1 MYVCRSLL
9 FILQINEIG
18 KAMLKR
24 IKISSGLM
32 FILIL
37 FCAIQL
43 FSGATGIRDAY
54 LTNKRISQLADGF
67 EQIKT
72 MDYGYAALNKLREDM
87 LNVMFDAHL
96 TPDLAE
102 SKITDFLAS
111 YPQRKKEVSSIIT
124 QYFTSAENADFDP
137 EKVAKMK
144 KLFQRVI
151 YDLDQLVSC
160 LEIRDYYGFQSL
172 YAHNTNERFT
182 QSLYE
187 ATDHLSDNVVNHAI
201 EAAQGNYQRTLIF
214 AFIFMSVFIL
224 FTVFVMLW
232 IRHHIVL
239 RIKQVI
245 DYMSD
250 ISQGNLLENSAIKA
264 KGNNEIDQLINGIQY
279 MRSELSLIVNAIRG
293 TSHHIY
299 NGVQELSA
307 GNNDL
312 SSRTQEQASA
322 LEETASSMEQLTATV
337 KNNTESAREVSHLIN
352 QTSHIASKGG
362 DVTHRMVK
370 TMNDIAQSSQKIGEI
385 TTVINSIAF
394 QTNILSLNAA
404 VEAARAGEQGRGFS
418 VVATE
423 VRELAQRSAEA
434 AKEIK
439 ELIDASINRVKQGN
453 QLVEQVSTSMDEILT
468 SVKHVESS
476 MTEILSASEEQTRGI
491 SQVSLA
497 VTEMDKA
504 TQQNA
509 AMVEQ
514 SSAVASLLTEEAGNL
529 EQIVEQFKT
538 AESLFSKKSSS
549 TKPIEKSANIGLSPI
564 KENQPDSRIKEPKNH
579 NQSTFK
585 EDEDDDWTSF

>member
-1 MYVCRSLL
+1 
-9 FILQINEIG
+9 
-18 KAMLKR
+18 MLKR
-24 IKISSGLM
+24 IKISNGLM

-43 FSGATGIRDAY
+43 FSGAMSIRDAS
-54 LTNKRISQLADGF
+54 LTNKRISQLANGF

-72 MDYGYAALNKLREDM
+72 MDYGYAELNKLREDM
-87 LNVMFDAHL
+87 LNVMFEAHL
-96 TPDLAE
+96 TPDIAE
-102 SKITDFLAS
+102 NKISDFISSYSK
-111 YPQRKKEVSSIIT
+111 RKQEVTRIIT
-124 QYFTSAENADFDP
+124 AYFTATEEANFDP
-137 EKVAKMK
+137 EKIESMK
-144 KLFQRVI
+144 KLFNRVL

-187 ATDHLSDNVVNHAI
+187 ATDYLSDNVVTHAI
-201 EAAQGNYQRTLIF
+201 KAAQGNYERTLVL
-214 AFIFMSVFIL
+214 AFVFMFVFIL
-224 FTVFVMLW
+224 FTVLVVLW
-232 IRHHIVL
+232 IRRNIVL
-239 RIKQVI
+239 RINQIV
-245 DYMSD
+245 DYMSE
-250 ISQGNLLENSAIKA
+250 ISQGNLLENKDVTA
-264 KGNNEIDQLINGIQY
+264 KGNNEIDQLITGIQY
-279 MRSELSLIVNAIRG
+279 MRTELSLIVNAIRG

-299 NGVQELSA
+299 TGVQELSA
-307 GNNDL
+307 GNTDL
-312 SSRTQEQASA
+312 SCRTEEQASA

-337 KNNTESAREVSHLIN
+337 RNNTESAREVSHLIS
-352 QTSHIASKGG
+352 QTSNIASKGG
-362 DVTHRMVK
+362 DVTNRMVK
-370 TMNDIAQSSQKIGEI
+370 TMTDIADSSQKIGEI
-385 TTVINSIAF
+385 TAVINSIAF

-439 ELIDASINRVKQGN
+439 ELIDASISRVRHGN
-453 QLVEQVSTSMDEILT
+453 DLVEQVSISMGEILT
-468 SVKHVESS
+468 SVKHVEDS

-491 SQVSLA
+491 TQVSLA

-509 AMVEQ
+509 TMVEQ

-538 AESLFSKKSSS
+538 AESEQFNKKAQH
-549 TKPIEKSANIGLSPI
+549 KVIEKQFSSEKSLHTKDEKI
-564 KENQPDSRIKEPKNH
+564 KNTVKDDLKERKLAKGTTTVN
-579 NQSTFK
+579 
-585 EDEDDDWTSF
+585 DGEDDDWTSF

>member
-1 MYVCRSLL
+1 
-9 FILQINEIG
+9 
-18 KAMLKR
+18 MLKR
-24 IKISSGLM
+24 IKISNGLM

-43 FSGATGIRDAY
+43 FSGAMSIRDAS
-54 LTNKRISQLADGF
+54 LTNKRISQLANGF

-72 MDYGYAALNKLREDM
+72 MDYGYAELNKLREDM
-87 LNVMFDAHL
+87 LNVMFEAHL
-96 TPDLAE
+96 TPDIAE
-102 SKITDFLAS
+102 NKISDFISS
-111 YPQRKKEVSSIIT
+111 YPKRKQEVIRIIT
-124 QYFTSAENADFDP
+124 TYFTATEEANFDP
-137 EKVAKMK
+137 EKIESMK
-144 KLFQRVI
+144 KLFNRVL

-187 ATDHLSDNVVNHAI
+187 ATDYLSDNVVTHAI
-201 EAAQGNYQRTLIF
+201 KAAQGNYERTLVL
-214 AFIFMSVFIL
+214 AFVFMFVFIL
-224 FTVFVMLW
+224 FTVLVVLW
-232 IRHHIVL
+232 IRRNIVL
-239 RIKQVI
+239 RINQIV
-245 DYMSD
+245 DYMSE
-250 ISQGNLLENSAIKA
+250 ISQGNLLENKDVTA
-264 KGNNEIDQLINGIQY
+264 KGNNEIDQLITGIQY
-279 MRSELSLIVNAIRG
+279 MRTELSLIVNAIRG

-299 NGVQELSA
+299 TGVQELSA
-307 GNNDL
+307 GNTDL
-312 SSRTQEQASA
+312 SCRTEEQASA

-337 KNNTESAREVSHLIN
+337 RNNTESAREVSHLIS
-352 QTSHIASKGG
+352 QTSNIASKGG
-362 DVTHRMVK
+362 DVTNRMVK
-370 TMNDIAQSSQKIGEI
+370 TMTDIADSSQKIGEI
-385 TTVINSIAF
+385 TAVINSIAF

-439 ELIDASINRVKQGN
+439 ELIDASISRVRHGN
-453 QLVEQVSTSMDEILT
+453 DLVEQVSISMGEILT
-468 SVKHVESS
+468 SVKHVEDS

-491 SQVSLA
+491 TQVSLA

-509 AMVEQ
+509 TMVEQ

-538 AESLFSKKSSS
+538 AESEQFNKKAQH
-549 TKPIEKSANIGLSPI
+549 KVIEKQFSSEKSLHTKDEKI
-564 KENQPDSRIKEPKNH
+564 KNTVKDDAKEKKPAKGTATVN
-579 NQSTFK
+579 
-585 EDEDDDWTSF
+585 DGEDDDWTSF

>member
-1 MYVCRSLL
+1 
-9 FILQINEIG
+9 
-18 KAMLKR
+18 MLKR
-24 IKISSGLM
+24 IKISNGLM

-43 FSGATGIRDAY
+43 FSGAMSIRDAS
-54 LTNKRISQLADGF
+54 LTNKRISQLANGF

-72 MDYGYAALNKLREDM
+72 MDYGYAELNKLREDM

-96 TPDLAE
+96 TPDIAE
-102 SKITDFLAS
+102 NTISDFLSS
-111 YPQRKKEVSSIIT
+111 YPKRKQEVTRIIT
-124 QYFTSAENADFDP
+124 AYFTATEEANFDP
-137 EKVAKMK
+137 EKIESMK
-144 KLFQRVI
+144 KLFNRVL
-151 YDLDQLVSC
+151 YDLDQLASC

-187 ATDHLSDNVVNHAI
+187 ATDYLSDNVVTHAI
-201 EAAQGNYQRTLIF
+201 KAAQGNYERTLVL
-214 AFIFMSVFIL
+214 AFIFMFIFIL
-224 FTVFVMLW
+224 FTVLVVLW
-232 IRHHIVL
+232 IRRNIVL
-239 RIKQVI
+239 RINQIV
-245 DYMSD
+245 DYMSE
-250 ISQGNLLENSAIKA
+250 ISQGNLLENKDVTA
-264 KGNNEIDQLINGIQY
+264 KGNNEIDQLITGIQY
-279 MRSELSLIVNAIRG
+279 MRTELSLIVNAIRG

-299 NGVQELSA
+299 TGVQELSA
-307 GNNDL
+307 GNTDL
-312 SSRTQEQASA
+312 SCRTEEQASA

-337 KNNTESAREVSHLIN
+337 RNNTESAREVSHLIS
-352 QTSHIASKGG
+352 QTSNIASKGG
-362 DVTHRMVK
+362 DVTNRMVK
-370 TMNDIAQSSQKIGEI
+370 TMTDIADSSQKIGEI
-385 TTVINSIAF
+385 TAVINSIAF

-439 ELIDASINRVKQGN
+439 ELIDASISRVRHGN
-453 QLVEQVSTSMDEILT
+453 DLVEQVSISMGEILT
-468 SVKHVESS
+468 SVKHVEDS

-491 SQVSLA
+491 TQVSLA

-538 AESLFSKKSSS
+538 AESDQFDKK
-549 TKPIEKSANIGLSPI
+549 TQHKLIEKQFSSEKLLHTKDEKIKNTVTDEVKERKSAKGATTVNDG
-564 KENQPDSRIKEPKNH
+564 
-579 NQSTFK
+579 
-585 EDEDDDWTSF
+585 EDDDWTSF

>member
-1 MYVCRSLL
+1 
-9 FILQINEIG
+9 
-18 KAMLKR
+18 MLKR
-24 IKISSGLM
+24 IKISNGLM

-43 FSGATGIRDAY
+43 FSGAMSIRDAS
-54 LTNKRISQLADGF
+54 LTNKRISQLANGF

-72 MDYGYAALNKLREDM
+72 MDYGYAELNKLREDM

-96 TPDLAE
+96 TPDIAE
-102 SKITDFLAS
+102 NKISDFFSS
-111 YPQRKKEVSSIIT
+111 YPKRKQEVIRIIT
-124 QYFTSAENADFDP
+124 EYFTATEEANFDP
-137 EKVAKMK
+137 EKIEGMK
-144 KLFQRVI
+144 KLFNRVL
-151 YDLDQLVSC
+151 YDLDQLASC

-187 ATDHLSDNVVNHAI
+187 ATDYLSDNVVTHAI
-201 EAAQGNYQRTLIF
+201 KAAQGNYERTLVL
-214 AFIFMSVFIL
+214 AFVFMFVFIL
-224 FTVFVMLW
+224 FTVLVVLW
-232 IRHHIVL
+232 IRRNIVL
-239 RIKQVI
+239 RINQIV
-245 DYMSD
+245 DYMSE
-250 ISQGNLLENSAIKA
+250 ISQGNLLENKDVTA
-264 KGNNEIDQLINGIQY
+264 KGNNEIDQLITGIQY
-279 MRSELSLIVNAIRG
+279 MRTELSLIVNAIRG

-299 NGVQELSA
+299 TGVQELSA
-307 GNNDL
+307 GNTDL
-312 SSRTQEQASA
+312 SCRTEEQASA

-337 KNNTESAREVSHLIN
+337 RNNTESAREVSHLIS
-352 QTSHIASKGG
+352 QTSNIASKGG
-362 DVTHRMVK
+362 DVTNRMVK
-370 TMNDIAQSSQKIGEI
+370 TMTDIADSSQKIGEI
-385 TTVINSIAF
+385 TAVINSIAF

-439 ELIDASINRVKQGN
+439 ELIDASISRVRHGN
-453 QLVEQVSTSMDEILT
+453 DLVEQVSISMCEILT
-468 SVKHVESS
+468 SVKHVEDS

-491 SQVSLA
+491 TQVSLA

-514 SSAVASLLTEEAGNL
+514 SSSVASLLTEEAGNL

-538 AESLFSKKSSS
+538 AESEQFNKKAQHKVIEKPFSSETSLHTKNEKIKNTVKDEVKEKKSAKG
-549 TKPIEKSANIGLSPI
+549 TATVN
-564 KENQPDSRIKEPKNH
+564 N
-579 NQSTFK
+579 
-585 EDEDDDWTSF
+585 DEDDDWTSF

>member
-1 MYVCRSLL
+1 
-9 FILQINEIG
+9 
-18 KAMLKR
+18 MLKR
-24 IKISSGLM
+24 IKISNGLM

-43 FSGATGIRDAY
+43 FSGAMSIRDAS
-54 LTNKRISQLADGF
+54 LTNKRISQLANGF

-72 MDYGYAALNKLREDM
+72 MDYGYAELNKLREDM
-87 LNVMFDAHL
+87 LNIMFEAHL
-96 TPDLAE
+96 TPDIAE
-102 SKITDFLAS
+102 NKISDFLS
-111 YPQRKKEVSSIIT
+111 TYPKRKQEVTRIIT
-124 QYFTSAENADFDP
+124 AYFTATEDADFNP
-137 EKVAKMK
+137 EKIESMK
-144 KLFQRVI
+144 KLFNRVL

-187 ATDHLSDNVVNHAI
+187 ATDYLSDNVVTHAI
-201 EAAQGNYQRTLIF
+201 KAAQGNYERTLVLSF
-214 AFIFMSVFIL
+214 VFMFIFIL
-224 FTVFVMLW
+224 FTVLVVLW
-232 IRHHIVL
+232 IRRNIVL
-239 RIKQVI
+239 RINQIV
-245 DYMSD
+245 DYMSE
-250 ISQGNLLENSAIKA
+250 ISQGNLLENKDVTA
-264 KGNNEIDQLINGIQY
+264 KGNNEIDQLITSIQY
-279 MRSELSLIVNAIRG
+279 MRTELSLIVNAIRG

-299 NGVQELSA
+299 TGVQELSA
-307 GNNDL
+307 GNTDL
-312 SSRTQEQASA
+312 SCRTEEQASA

-337 KNNTESAREVSHLIN
+337 RNNTESAREVSHLIS
-352 QTSHIASKGG
+352 QTSNIASKGG
-362 DVTHRMVK
+362 DVTNRMVK
-370 TMNDIAQSSQKIGEI
+370 TMTDIADSSQKIGEI
-385 TTVINSIAF
+385 TAVINSIAF

-439 ELIDASINRVKQGN
+439 ELIDASISRVRHGN
-453 QLVEQVSTSMDEILT
+453 DLVEQVSISMGEILT
-468 SVKHVESS
+468 SVKHVEDS

-491 SQVSLA
+491 TQVSLA

-538 AESLFSKKSSS
+538 AESEQFNKKAQH
-549 TKPIEKSANIGLSPI
+549 KVIEKQFSSEKSLHTKDEKIKNTVKDGVKERKSAKGTTTVNDG
-564 KENQPDSRIKEPKNH
+564 
-579 NQSTFK
+579 
-585 EDEDDDWTSF
+585 EDDDWTSF

>member
-1 MYVCRSLL
+1 
-9 FILQINEIG
+9 
-18 KAMLKR
+18 MLKR
-24 IKISSGLM
+24 IKISNGLM

-43 FSGATGIRDAY
+43 FSGAMSIRDAS
-54 LTNKRISQLADGF
+54 LTNKRISQLANGF

-72 MDYGYAALNKLREDM
+72 MDYGYAELNKLREDM
-87 LNVMFDAHL
+87 LNVMFEAHL
-96 TPDLAE
+96 TPDIAE
-102 SKITDFLAS
+102 NKISDFLSS
-111 YPQRKKEVSSIIT
+111 YPKRKQEVIRIIT
-124 QYFTSAENADFDP
+124 AYFTATEEANFDP
-137 EKVAKMK
+137 EKIESMK
-144 KLFQRVI
+144 KLFNRVL

-187 ATDHLSDNVVNHAI
+187 ATDYLSDNVVTHAI
-201 EAAQGNYQRTLIF
+201 KAAQGNYERTLVL
-214 AFIFMSVFIL
+214 AFVFMFVFIL
-224 FTVFVMLW
+224 FTVLVVLW
-232 IRHHIVL
+232 IRRNIVL
-239 RIKQVI
+239 RINQIV
-245 DYMSD
+245 DYMSE
-250 ISQGNLLENSAIKA
+250 ISQGNLLENKDVTA
-264 KGNNEIDQLINGIQY
+264 KGNNEIDQLITGIQY
-279 MRSELSLIVNAIRG
+279 MRTELSLIVNAIRG

-299 NGVQELSA
+299 TGVQELSA
-307 GNNDL
+307 GNTDL
-312 SSRTQEQASA
+312 SCRTEEQASA

-337 KNNTESAREVSHLIN
+337 RNNTESAREVSHLIS
-352 QTSHIASKGG
+352 QTSNIASKGG
-362 DVTHRMVK
+362 DVTNRMVK
-370 TMNDIAQSSQKIGEI
+370 TMTDIADSSQKIGEI
-385 TTVINSIAF
+385 TAVINSIAF

-439 ELIDASINRVKQGN
+439 ELIDASISRVRHGN
-453 QLVEQVSTSMDEILT
+453 DLVEQVSISMGEILT
-468 SVKHVESS
+468 SVKHVEDS

-491 SQVSLA
+491 TQVSLA

-509 AMVEQ
+509 TMVEQ

-538 AESLFSKKSSS
+538 AESEQFNKKAQH
-549 TKPIEKSANIGLSPI
+549 KVIEKQFSSEKSLHTKDEKI
-564 KENQPDSRIKEPKNH
+564 KNTVKDDLKERKRAKGTTTVN
-579 NQSTFK
+579 
-585 EDEDDDWTSF
+585 DGEDDDWTSF

>member
-1 MYVCRSLL
+1 
-9 FILQINEIG
+9 
-18 KAMLKR
+18 MLKR
-24 IKISSGLM
+24 IKISNGLM

-43 FSGATGIRDAY
+43 FSGAMSIRDAS
-54 LTNKRISQLADGF
+54 LTNKRISQLANGF

-72 MDYGYAALNKLREDM
+72 MDYGYAELNKLREDM
-87 LNVMFDAHL
+87 LNVMFEAHL
-96 TPDLAE
+96 TPDIAE
-102 SKITDFLAS
+102 SKISDFISS
-111 YPQRKKEVSSIIT
+111 YPKRKQEITRIIT
-124 QYFTSAENADFDP
+124 AYFTTTEEADFDP
-137 EKVAKMK
+137 EKIESMK
-144 KLFQRVI
+144 KLFNRVL

-187 ATDHLSDNVVNHAI
+187 ATDYLSDNIVTHAI
-201 EAAQGNYQRTLIF
+201 KAAQGNYERALVL
-214 AFIFMSVFIL
+214 AFVFMFVFIL
-224 FTVFVMLW
+224 FTVLVVLW
-232 IRHHIVL
+232 IRRNIVL
-239 RIKQVI
+239 RINQIV
-245 DYMSD
+245 DYMSE
-250 ISQGNLLENSAIKA
+250 ISQGNLLENKDVTV
-264 KGNNEIDQLINGIQY
+264 KGNNEIDQLITGIQY
-279 MRSELSLIVNAIRG
+279 MRTELSLIVNAIRG

-299 NGVQELSA
+299 TGVQELSA
-307 GNNDL
+307 GNTDL
-312 SSRTQEQASA
+312 SCRTEEQASA

-337 KNNTESAREVSHLIN
+337 RNNTESAREVSHLIS
-352 QTSHIASKGG
+352 QTSNIASKGG
-362 DVTHRMVK
+362 DVTNRMVK
-370 TMNDIAQSSQKIGEI
+370 TMTDIADSSQKIGEI
-385 TTVINSIAF
+385 TAVINSIAF

-439 ELIDASINRVKQGN
+439 ELIDASISRVRHGN
-453 QLVEQVSTSMDEILT
+453 DLVEQVSISMGEILT
-468 SVKHVESS
+468 SVKHVEDS

-491 SQVSLA
+491 TQVSLA

-509 AMVEQ
+509 TMVEQ

-538 AESLFSKKSSS
+538 AESEQFNKKAQH
-549 TKPIEKSANIGLSPI
+549 KVIEKQFSSEKSQHTKDEKIKNTVKDDVKERKSAKGTATVNDG
-564 KENQPDSRIKEPKNH
+564 
-579 NQSTFK
+579 
-585 EDEDDDWTSF
+585 EDDDWTSF

>member
-1 MYVCRSLL
+1 
-9 FILQINEIG
+9 
-18 KAMLKR
+18 MLKR
-24 IKISSGLM
+24 IKISNGLM

-43 FSGATGIRDAY
+43 FSGAMSIRDAS
-54 LTNKRISQLADGF
+54 LTNKRISQLANGF

-72 MDYGYAALNKLREDM
+72 MDYGYAELNKLREDT
-87 LNVMFDAHL
+87 LNVMFEAHL
-96 TPDLAE
+96 TPDIAE
-102 SKITDFLAS
+102 SKISDFISS
-111 YPQRKKEVSSIIT
+111 YPKRKQEITRIIT
-124 QYFTSAENADFDP
+124 AYFTTTEEADFDP
-137 EKVAKMK
+137 EKIESMK
-144 KLFQRVI
+144 KLFNRVL

-187 ATDHLSDNVVNHAI
+187 ATDYLSDNIVTHAI
-201 EAAQGNYQRTLIF
+201 KAAQGNYERALVL
-214 AFIFMSVFIL
+214 AFVFMFVFIL
-224 FTVFVMLW
+224 FTVLVVLW
-232 IRHHIVL
+232 IRRNIVL
-239 RIKQVI
+239 RINQIV
-245 DYMSD
+245 DYMSE
-250 ISQGNLLENSAIKA
+250 ISQGNLLENKDVTV
-264 KGNNEIDQLINGIQY
+264 KGNNEIDQLITGIQY
-279 MRSELSLIVNAIRG
+279 MRTELSLIVNAIRG

-299 NGVQELSA
+299 TGVQELSA
-307 GNNDL
+307 GNTDL
-312 SSRTQEQASA
+312 SCRTEEQASA

-337 KNNTESAREVSHLIN
+337 RNNTESAREVSHLIS
-352 QTSHIASKGG
+352 QTSNIASKGG
-362 DVTHRMVK
+362 DVTNRMVK
-370 TMNDIAQSSQKIGEI
+370 TMTDIADSSQKIGEI
-385 TTVINSIAF
+385 TAVINSIAF

-439 ELIDASINRVKQGN
+439 ELIDASISRVRHGN
-453 QLVEQVSTSMDEILT
+453 DLVEQVSISMGEILT
-468 SVKHVESS
+468 SVKHVEDS

-491 SQVSLA
+491 TQVSLA

-509 AMVEQ
+509 TMVEQ

-538 AESLFSKKSSS
+538 AESEQFNKKAQH
-549 TKPIEKSANIGLSPI
+549 KVIEKQFSSEKSQHTKDEKIKNTVKDDVKERKSAKGTATVNDG
-564 KENQPDSRIKEPKNH
+564 
-579 NQSTFK
+579 
-585 EDEDDDWTSF
+585 EDDDWTSF

>member
-1 MYVCRSLL
+1 
-9 FILQINEIG
+9 
-18 KAMLKR
+18 MLKR
-24 IKISSGLM
+24 IKISNGLM

-43 FSGATGIRDAY
+43 FSGAMSIRDAS
-54 LTNKRISQLADGF
+54 LTNKRISQLANGF

-72 MDYGYAALNKLREDM
+72 MDYGYAELNKLREDM
-87 LNVMFDAHL
+87 LNVMFEAHL
-96 TPDLAE
+96 TPDIAE
-102 SKITDFLAS
+102 NKISDFISSYSK
-111 YPQRKKEVSSIIT
+111 RKQEVTRIIT
-124 QYFTSAENADFDP
+124 AYFTATEEANFDP
-137 EKVAKMK
+137 EKIESMK
-144 KLFQRVI
+144 KLFNRVL

-187 ATDHLSDNVVNHAI
+187 ATDYLSDNVVTHAI
-201 EAAQGNYQRTLIF
+201 KAAQGNYERTLVL
-214 AFIFMSVFIL
+214 AFVFMFVFIL
-224 FTVFVMLW
+224 FTVLVVLW
-232 IRHHIVL
+232 IRRNIVL
-239 RIKQVI
+239 RINQIV
-245 DYMSD
+245 DYMSE
-250 ISQGNLLENSAIKA
+250 ISQGNLLENKDVTA
-264 KGNNEIDQLINGIQY
+264 KGNNEIDQLITGIQY
-279 MRSELSLIVNAIRG
+279 MRTELSLIVNAIRG

-299 NGVQELSA
+299 TGVQELSA
-307 GNNDL
+307 GNTDL
-312 SSRTQEQASA
+312 SCRTEEQASA

-337 KNNTESAREVSHLIN
+337 RNNTESAREVSHLIS
-352 QTSHIASKGG
+352 QTSNIASKGG
-362 DVTHRMVK
+362 DVTNRMVK
-370 TMNDIAQSSQKIGEI
+370 TMTDIADSSQKIGEI
-385 TTVINSIAF
+385 TAVINSIAF

-439 ELIDASINRVKQGN
+439 ELIDASISRVRHGN
-453 QLVEQVSTSMDEILT
+453 DLVEQVSISMGEILT
-468 SVKHVESS
+468 SVKHVEDS

-491 SQVSLA
+491 TQVSLA

-509 AMVEQ
+509 TMVEQ

-538 AESLFSKKSSS
+538 AESEQFNKKVQH
-549 TKPIEKSANIGLSPI
+549 KVIEKQFSSEKSLHTKDEKI
-564 KENQPDSRIKEPKNH
+564 KNTVKDDLKERKLA
-579 NQSTFK
+579 K
-585 EDEDDDWTSF
+585 ETTTVNDGEDDDWTSF

>member
-1 MYVCRSLL
+1 
-9 FILQINEIG
+9 
-18 KAMLKR
+18 MLKR
-24 IKISSGLM
+24 IKISNGLM

-43 FSGATGIRDAY
+43 FSGAMSIRDAS
-54 LTNKRISQLADGF
+54 LTNKRISQLANGF

-72 MDYGYAALNKLREDM
+72 MDYGYAELNKLREDM
-87 LNVMFDAHL
+87 LNVMFEAHL
-96 TPDLAE
+96 TPDIAE
-102 SKITDFLAS
+102 NKISDFISS
-111 YPQRKKEVSSIIT
+111 YPKRKQEVTRIIT
-124 QYFTSAENADFDP
+124 AYFTATEEANFDP
-137 EKVAKMK
+137 EKIESMK
-144 KLFQRVI
+144 KLFNRVL

-187 ATDHLSDNVVNHAI
+187 ATDYLSDNVVTHAI
-201 EAAQGNYQRTLIF
+201 KAAQGNYERTLVL
-214 AFIFMSVFIL
+214 AFVFMFVFIL
-224 FTVFVMLW
+224 FTVLVVLW
-232 IRHHIVL
+232 IRRNIVL
-239 RIKQVI
+239 RINQIV
-245 DYMSD
+245 DYMSE
-250 ISQGNLLENSAIKA
+250 ISQGNLLENKDVTA
-264 KGNNEIDQLINGIQY
+264 KGNNEIDQLITGIQY
-279 MRSELSLIVNAIRG
+279 MRTELSLIVNAIRG

-299 NGVQELSA
+299 TGVQELSA
-307 GNNDL
+307 GNTDL
-312 SSRTQEQASA
+312 SCRTEEQASA

-337 KNNTESAREVSHLIN
+337 RNNTESAREVSHLIS
-352 QTSHIASKGG
+352 QTSNIASKGG
-362 DVTHRMVK
+362 DVTNRMVK
-370 TMNDIAQSSQKIGEI
+370 TMTDIADSSQKIGEI
-385 TTVINSIAF
+385 TAVINSIAF

-439 ELIDASINRVKQGN
+439 ELIDASISRVRHGN
-453 QLVEQVSTSMDEILT
+453 DLVEQVSISMGEILT
-468 SVKHVESS
+468 SVKHVEDS

-491 SQVSLA
+491 TQVSLA

-509 AMVEQ
+509 TMVEQ

-538 AESLFSKKSSS
+538 AESEQFNKKAQH
-549 TKPIEKSANIGLSPI
+549 KVIEKQFSSEKSLHTKDEKI
-564 KENQPDSRIKEPKNH
+564 KNTVKDDLKERKLAKGTTTVN
-579 NQSTFK
+579 
-585 EDEDDDWTSF
+585 DGEDDDWTSF

>member
-102 SKITDFLAS
+102 SKITDFLSS

-124 QYFTSAENADFDP
+124 QYFTSAENADFDR

-201 EAAQGNYQRTLIF
+201 EAAQGNYQRALIF

-250 ISQGNLLENSAIKA
+250 ISQGNLLENSTIKA

-352 QTSHIASKGG
+352 QTSNIASKGG

-439 ELIDASINRVKQGN
+439 ALINTSSNNIKIGSKQVNETVETMENIVVHVKNVTSLIGEISLASSEQSAGLKELGRA
-453 QLVEQVSTSMDEILT
+453 VEQLESITHENADYVS
-468 SVKHVESS
+468 K
-476 MTEILSASEEQTRGI
+476 ASLISGEMKEQTNYL
-491 SQVSLA
+491 V
-497 VTEMDKA
+497 KA
-504 TQQNA
+504 IH
-509 AMVEQ
+509 V
-514 SSAVASLLTEEAGNL
+514 
-529 EQIVEQFKT
+529 F
-538 AESLFSKKSSS
+538 
-549 TKPIEKSANIGLSPI
+549 
-564 KENQPDSRIKEPKNH
+564 H
-579 NQSTFK
+579 
-585 EDEDDDWTSF
+585 

>member
-1 MYVCRSLL
+1 
-9 FILQINEIG
+9 
-18 KAMLKR
+18 MLKR
-24 IKISSGLM
+24 IKISNGLM

-43 FSGATGIRDAY
+43 FSGAMSIRDAS
-54 LTNKRISQLADGF
+54 LTNKRISQLANGF

-72 MDYGYAALNKLREDM
+72 MDYGYAELNKLREDM
-87 LNVMFDAHL
+87 LNVMFEAHL
-96 TPDLAE
+96 TPDIAE
-102 SKITDFLAS
+102 SKISDFISS
-111 YPQRKKEVSSIIT
+111 YPKRKQEITRIIT
-124 QYFTSAENADFDP
+124 AYFTTTEEADFDP
-137 EKVAKMK
+137 EKIESMK
-144 KLFQRVI
+144 KLFNRVL

-187 ATDHLSDNVVNHAI
+187 ATDYLSDNVVTHAI
-201 EAAQGNYQRTLIF
+201 KAAQGNYERALVL
-214 AFIFMSVFIL
+214 AFVFMFVFIL
-224 FTVFVMLW
+224 FTVLVVLW
-232 IRHHIVL
+232 IRRNIVL
-239 RIKQVI
+239 RINQIV
-245 DYMSD
+245 DYMSE
-250 ISQGNLLENSAIKA
+250 ISQGNLLENKDVTV
-264 KGNNEIDQLINGIQY
+264 KGNNEIDQLITGIQY
-279 MRSELSLIVNAIRG
+279 MRTELSLIVNAIRG

-299 NGVQELSA
+299 TGVQELSA
-307 GNNDL
+307 GNTDL
-312 SSRTQEQASA
+312 SCRTEEQASA

-337 KNNTESAREVSHLIN
+337 RNNTESAREVSHLIS
-352 QTSHIASKGG
+352 QTSNIASKGG
-362 DVTHRMVK
+362 DVTNRMVK
-370 TMNDIAQSSQKIGEI
+370 TMTDIADSSQKIGEI
-385 TTVINSIAF
+385 TAVINSIAF

-439 ELIDASINRVKQGN
+439 ELIDASISRVRHGN
-453 QLVEQVSTSMDEILT
+453 DLVEQVSISMGEILT
-468 SVKHVESS
+468 SVKHVEDS

-491 SQVSLA
+491 TQVSLA

-509 AMVEQ
+509 TMVEQ

-538 AESLFSKKSSS
+538 AESEQFNKKAQH
-549 TKPIEKSANIGLSPI
+549 KVIEKQFSSEKSQHTKDEKIKNTVKDDVKERKSAKGTATVNDG
-564 KENQPDSRIKEPKNH
+564 
-579 NQSTFK
+579 
-585 EDEDDDWTSF
+585 EDDDWTSF

>member
-1 MYVCRSLL
+1 
-9 FILQINEIG
+9 
-18 KAMLKR
+18 MLKR
-24 IKISSGLM
+24 IKISNGLM

-43 FSGATGIRDAY
+43 FSGAMSIRDAS
-54 LTNKRISQLADGF
+54 LTNKRISQLANGF

-72 MDYGYAALNKLREDM
+72 MDYGYAELNKLREDM

-96 TPDLAE
+96 TPDIAE
-102 SKITDFLAS
+102 NKISDFLSS
-111 YPQRKKEVSSIIT
+111 YPKRKQEVIRIIT
-124 QYFTSAENADFDP
+124 AYFTATEEANFDP
-137 EKVAKMK
+137 EKIEGMK
-144 KLFQRVI
+144 KLFNRVL
-151 YDLDQLVSC
+151 YDLDQLASC

-187 ATDHLSDNVVNHAI
+187 ATDYLSDNVVTHAI
-201 EAAQGNYQRTLIF
+201 KAAQGNYERTLVL
-214 AFIFMSVFIL
+214 AFVFMFVFIL
-224 FTVFVMLW
+224 FTVLVVLW
-232 IRHHIVL
+232 IRRNIVL
-239 RIKQVI
+239 RINQIV
-245 DYMSD
+245 DYMSE
-250 ISQGNLLENSAIKA
+250 ISQGNLLENKDVTA
-264 KGNNEIDQLINGIQY
+264 KGNNEIDQLITGIQY
-279 MRSELSLIVNAIRG
+279 MRTELSLIVNAIRG

-299 NGVQELSA
+299 TGVQELSA
-307 GNNDL
+307 GNTDL
-312 SSRTQEQASA
+312 SCRTEEQASA

-337 KNNTESAREVSHLIN
+337 RNNTESAREVSHLIS
-352 QTSHIASKGG
+352 QTSNIASKGG
-362 DVTHRMVK
+362 DVTNRMVK
-370 TMNDIAQSSQKIGEI
+370 TMTDIADSSQKIGEI
-385 TTVINSIAF
+385 TAVINSIAF

-439 ELIDASINRVKQGN
+439 ELIDASISRVRHGN
-453 QLVEQVSTSMDEILT
+453 DLVEQVSISMCEILT
-468 SVKHVESS
+468 SVKHVEDS

-491 SQVSLA
+491 TQVSLA

-514 SSAVASLLTEEAGNL
+514 SSSVASLLTEEAGNL

-538 AESLFSKKSSS
+538 AESEQFNKKAQHKVIEKPFSSETLLHTKNEKIKNTVKDEVKEKKSAKG
-549 TKPIEKSANIGLSPI
+549 TATVN
-564 KENQPDSRIKEPKNH
+564 DD
-579 NQSTFK
+579 

>member
-1 MYVCRSLL
+1 
-9 FILQINEIG
+9 
-18 KAMLKR
+18 MLKR
-24 IKISSGLM
+24 IKISNGLM

-43 FSGATGIRDAY
+43 FSGAMSIRDAS
-54 LTNKRISQLADGF
+54 LTNKRISQLANGF

-72 MDYGYAALNKLREDM
+72 MDYGYAELNKLREDM

-96 TPDLAE
+96 TPDIAE
-102 SKITDFLAS
+102 NKISDFLSS
-111 YPQRKKEVSSIIT
+111 YPKRKQEVIRIIT
-124 QYFTSAENADFDP
+124 EYFTATEEANFDP
-137 EKVAKMK
+137 EKIESMK
-144 KLFQRVI
+144 KLFNRVL
-151 YDLDQLVSC
+151 YDLDQLASC

-187 ATDHLSDNVVNHAI
+187 ATDYLSDNVVTHAI
-201 EAAQGNYQRTLIF
+201 KAAQGNYERTLVL
-214 AFIFMSVFIL
+214 AFVFMFVFIL
-224 FTVFVMLW
+224 FTVLVVLW
-232 IRHHIVL
+232 IRRNIVL
-239 RIKQVI
+239 RINQIV
-245 DYMSD
+245 DYMSE
-250 ISQGNLLENSAIKA
+250 ISQGNLLENKDVTA
-264 KGNNEIDQLINGIQY
+264 KGNNEIDQLITGIQY
-279 MRSELSLIVNAIRG
+279 MRTELSLIVNAIRG

-299 NGVQELSA
+299 TGVQELSA
-307 GNNDL
+307 GNTDL
-312 SSRTQEQASA
+312 SCRTEEQASA

-337 KNNTESAREVSHLIN
+337 RNNTESAREVSHLIS
-352 QTSHIASKGG
+352 QTSNIASKGG
-362 DVTHRMVK
+362 DVTNRMVK
-370 TMNDIAQSSQKIGEI
+370 TMTDIADSSQKIGEI
-385 TTVINSIAF
+385 TAVINSIAF

-439 ELIDASINRVKQGN
+439 ELIDASISRVRHGN
-453 QLVEQVSTSMDEILT
+453 DLVEQVSISMCEILT
-468 SVKHVESS
+468 SVKHVEDS

-491 SQVSLA
+491 TQVSLA

-514 SSAVASLLTEEAGNL
+514 SSSVASLLTEEAGNL

-538 AESLFSKKSSS
+538 AESEQFNKKAQHKVIEKPFSSETSLYTKNEKIKNTVKDEVKEKKS
-549 TKPIEKSANIGLSPI
+549 A
-564 KENQPDSRIKEPKNH
+564 KETATVND
-579 NQSTFK
+579 
-585 EDEDDDWTSF
+585 DEDDDWTSF

>member
-1 MYVCRSLL
+1 
-9 FILQINEIG
+9 
-18 KAMLKR
+18 MLKR
-24 IKISSGLM
+24 IKISNGLM

-43 FSGATGIRDAY
+43 FSGAMSIRDAS
-54 LTNKRISQLADGF
+54 LTNKRISQLANGF

-72 MDYGYAALNKLREDM
+72 MDYGYAELNKLREDM
-87 LNVMFDAHL
+87 LNVMFEAHL
-96 TPDLAE
+96 TPDIAE
-102 SKITDFLAS
+102 NKISDFISS
-111 YPQRKKEVSSIIT
+111 YLKRKQEVTRIIT
-124 QYFTSAENADFDP
+124 AYFTATEEANFDP
-137 EKVAKMK
+137 EKIESMK
-144 KLFQRVI
+144 KLFNRVL

-187 ATDHLSDNVVNHAI
+187 ATDYLSDNVVTHAI
-201 EAAQGNYQRTLIF
+201 KAAQGNYERTLVL
-214 AFIFMSVFIL
+214 AFVFMFVFIL
-224 FTVFVMLW
+224 FTVLVVLW
-232 IRHHIVL
+232 IRRNIVL
-239 RIKQVI
+239 RINQIV
-245 DYMSD
+245 DYMSE
-250 ISQGNLLENSAIKA
+250 ISQGNLLENKDVTA
-264 KGNNEIDQLINGIQY
+264 KGNNEIDQLITGIQY
-279 MRSELSLIVNAIRG
+279 MRTELSLIVNAIRG

-299 NGVQELSA
+299 TGVQELSA
-307 GNNDL
+307 GNTDL
-312 SSRTQEQASA
+312 SCRTEEQASA

-337 KNNTESAREVSHLIN
+337 RNNTESAREVSHLIS
-352 QTSHIASKGG
+352 QTSNIASKGG
-362 DVTHRMVK
+362 DVTNRMVK
-370 TMNDIAQSSQKIGEI
+370 TMTDIADSSQKIGEI
-385 TTVINSIAF
+385 TAVINSIAF

-439 ELIDASINRVKQGN
+439 ELIDASISRVRHGN
-453 QLVEQVSTSMDEILT
+453 DLVEQVSISMGEILT
-468 SVKHVESS
+468 SVKHVEDS

-491 SQVSLA
+491 TQVSLA

-509 AMVEQ
+509 TMVEQ

-538 AESLFSKKSSS
+538 AESEQFNKKAQH
-549 TKPIEKSANIGLSPI
+549 KVIEKQFSSEKSLHTKDEKI
-564 KENQPDSRIKEPKNH
+564 KNTVKDNLKERKLA
-579 NQSTFK
+579 K
-585 EDEDDDWTSF
+585 ETTTVNDGEDDDWTSF

>member
-1 MYVCRSLL
+1 
-9 FILQINEIG
+9 
-18 KAMLKR
+18 MLKR
-24 IKISSGLM
+24 IKISNGLM

-43 FSGATGIRDAY
+43 FSGAMSIRDAS
-54 LTNKRISQLADGF
+54 LTNKRISQLANGF

-72 MDYGYAALNKLREDM
+72 MDYGYAELNKLREDM
-87 LNVMFDAHL
+87 LNVMFEAHL
-96 TPDLAE
+96 TPDIAE
-102 SKITDFLAS
+102 SKISDFISS
-111 YPQRKKEVSSIIT
+111 YPKRKQEITRIIT
-124 QYFTSAENADFDP
+124 AYFTTTEEADFDP
-137 EKVAKMK
+137 EKIESMK
-144 KLFQRVI
+144 KLFNRVL

-187 ATDHLSDNVVNHAI
+187 ATDYLSDNVVTHAI
-201 EAAQGNYQRTLIF
+201 KAAQGNYERALVL
-214 AFIFMSVFIL
+214 AFVFMFVFIL
-224 FTVFVMLW
+224 FTILVVLW
-232 IRHHIVL
+232 IRRNIVL
-239 RIKQVI
+239 RINQIV
-245 DYMSD
+245 DYMSE
-250 ISQGNLLENSAIKA
+250 ISQGNLLENKDVTV
-264 KGNNEIDQLINGIQY
+264 KGNNEIDQLITGIQY
-279 MRSELSLIVNAIRG
+279 MRTELSLIVNAIRG

-299 NGVQELSA
+299 TGVQELSA
-307 GNNDL
+307 GNTDL
-312 SSRTQEQASA
+312 SCRTEEQASA

-337 KNNTESAREVSHLIN
+337 RNNTESAREVSHLIS
-352 QTSHIASKGG
+352 QTSNIASKGG
-362 DVTHRMVK
+362 DVTNRMVK
-370 TMNDIAQSSQKIGEI
+370 TMTDIADSSQKIGEI
-385 TTVINSIAF
+385 TAVINSIAF

-439 ELIDASINRVKQGN
+439 ELIDASISRVRHGN
-453 QLVEQVSTSMDEILT
+453 DLVEQVSISMGEILT
-468 SVKHVESS
+468 SVKHVEDS

-491 SQVSLA
+491 TQVSLA

-509 AMVEQ
+509 TMVEQ

-538 AESLFSKKSSS
+538 AESEQFNKKAQH
-549 TKPIEKSANIGLSPI
+549 KVIEKQFSSEKSQHTKDEKIKNTVKDDVKERKSAKGTATVNDG
-564 KENQPDSRIKEPKNH
+564 
-579 NQSTFK
+579 
-585 EDEDDDWTSF
+585 EDDDWTSF

>member
-1 MYVCRSLL
+1 
-9 FILQINEIG
+9 
-18 KAMLKR
+18 MLKR
-24 IKISSGLM
+24 IKISNGLM

-43 FSGATGIRDAY
+43 FSGAMSIRDAS
-54 LTNKRISQLADGF
+54 LTNKRISQLANGF

-72 MDYGYAALNKLREDM
+72 MDYGYAELNKLREDM
-87 LNVMFDAHL
+87 LNVMFEAHL
-96 TPDLAE
+96 TPDIAE
-102 SKITDFLAS
+102 NKISDFLSS
-111 YPQRKKEVSSIIT
+111 YPKRKQEVIRIIT
-124 QYFTSAENADFDP
+124 AYFTATEEADFDP
-137 EKVAKMK
+137 EKIESMK
-144 KLFQRVI
+144 KLFNRVL

-187 ATDHLSDNVVNHAI
+187 ATDYLSDNVVTHAI
-201 EAAQGNYQRTLIF
+201 KAAQGNYERTLVL
-214 AFIFMSVFIL
+214 AFVFMFVFIL
-224 FTVFVMLW
+224 FTVLVVLW
-232 IRHHIVL
+232 IRRNIVL
-239 RIKQVI
+239 RINQIV
-245 DYMSD
+245 DYMSE
-250 ISQGNLLENSAIKA
+250 ISQGNLLENKDVTA
-264 KGNNEIDQLINGIQY
+264 KGNNEIDQLITGIQY
-279 MRSELSLIVNAIRG
+279 MRTELSLIVNAIRG

-299 NGVQELSA
+299 TGVQELSA
-307 GNNDL
+307 GNTDL
-312 SSRTQEQASA
+312 SCRTEEQASA

-337 KNNTESAREVSHLIN
+337 RNNTESAREVSHLIS
-352 QTSHIASKGG
+352 QTSNIASKGG
-362 DVTHRMVK
+362 DVTNRMVK
-370 TMNDIAQSSQKIGEI
+370 TMTDIADSSQKIGEI
-385 TTVINSIAF
+385 TAVINSIAF

-439 ELIDASINRVKQGN
+439 ELIDASISRVRHGN
-453 QLVEQVSTSMDEILT
+453 DLVEQVSISMGEILT
-468 SVKHVESS
+468 SVKHVEDS

-491 SQVSLA
+491 TQVSLA

-509 AMVEQ
+509 TMVEQ

-538 AESLFSKKSSS
+538 AESEQFNKKAQH
-549 TKPIEKSANIGLSPI
+549 KVIEKQFSSEKSLHTKDEKI
-564 KENQPDSRIKEPKNH
+564 KNTVKDDLKEKKPAKGTATVN
-579 NQSTFK
+579 
-585 EDEDDDWTSF
+585 DGEDDDWTSF

>member
-1 MYVCRSLL
+1 
-9 FILQINEIG
+9 
-18 KAMLKR
+18 MLKR
-24 IKISSGLM
+24 IKISNGLM

-43 FSGATGIRDAY
+43 FSGAMSIRDAS
-54 LTNKRISQLADGF
+54 LTNKRISQLANGF

-72 MDYGYAALNKLREDM
+72 MDYGYAELNKLREDM

-96 TPDLAE
+96 TPDIAE
-102 SKITDFLAS
+102 NKISDFLSS
-111 YPQRKKEVSSIIT
+111 YPKRKQEVIRIIT
-124 QYFTSAENADFDP
+124 AYFTATEEANFDP
-137 EKVAKMK
+137 EKIESMK
-144 KLFQRVI
+144 KLFNRVL
-151 YDLDQLVSC
+151 YDLDQLASC

-187 ATDHLSDNVVNHAI
+187 ATDYLSDNVVTHAI
-201 EAAQGNYQRTLIF
+201 KAAQGNYERTLVL
-214 AFIFMSVFIL
+214 AFVFMFVFIL
-224 FTVFVMLW
+224 FTVLVVLW
-232 IRHHIVL
+232 IRRNIVL
-239 RIKQVI
+239 RINQIV
-245 DYMSD
+245 DYMSE
-250 ISQGNLLENSAIKA
+250 ISQGNLLENKDVTA
-264 KGNNEIDQLINGIQY
+264 KGNNEIDQLITGIQY
-279 MRSELSLIVNAIRG
+279 MRTELSLIVNAIRG

-299 NGVQELSA
+299 TGVQELSA
-307 GNNDL
+307 GNTDL
-312 SSRTQEQASA
+312 SCRTEEQASA

-337 KNNTESAREVSHLIN
+337 RNNTESAREVSHLIS
-352 QTSHIASKGG
+352 QTSNIASKGG
-362 DVTHRMVK
+362 DVTNRMVK
-370 TMNDIAQSSQKIGEI
+370 TMTDIADSSQKIGEI
-385 TTVINSIAF
+385 TAVINSIAF

-439 ELIDASINRVKQGN
+439 ELIDASISRVRHGN
-453 QLVEQVSTSMDEILT
+453 DLVEQVSISMCEILT
-468 SVKHVESS
+468 SVKHVEDS

-491 SQVSLA
+491 TQVSLA

-514 SSAVASLLTEEAGNL
+514 SSSVASLLTEEAGNL

-538 AESLFSKKSSS
+538 AESEQFNKKAQHKVIEKPFSSETSLHTKNEKIKNTVKDEVKEKKSAKG
-549 TKPIEKSANIGLSPI
+549 TATVN
-564 KENQPDSRIKEPKNH
+564 ND
-579 NQSTFK
+579 

>member
-1 MYVCRSLL
+1 
-9 FILQINEIG
+9 
-18 KAMLKR
+18 MLKR
-24 IKISSGLM
+24 IKISNGLM

-43 FSGATGIRDAY
+43 FSGAMSIRDAS
-54 LTNKRISQLADGF
+54 LTNKRISQLANGF

-72 MDYGYAALNKLREDM
+72 MDYGYAELNKLREDM
-87 LNVMFDAHL
+87 LNVMFEAHL
-96 TPDLAE
+96 TPDIAE
-102 SKITDFLAS
+102 NKISDFISS
-111 YPQRKKEVSSIIT
+111 YPKRKQEVTRIIT
-124 QYFTSAENADFDP
+124 AYFTATEEANFDP
-137 EKVAKMK
+137 EKIESMK
-144 KLFQRVI
+144 KLFNRVL

-187 ATDHLSDNVVNHAI
+187 ATDYLSDNVVTHAI
-201 EAAQGNYQRTLIF
+201 KAAQGNYERTLVL
-214 AFIFMSVFIL
+214 AFVFMFVFIL
-224 FTVFVMLW
+224 FTVLVVLW
-232 IRHHIVL
+232 IRRNIVL
-239 RIKQVI
+239 RINQIV
-245 DYMSD
+245 DYMSE
-250 ISQGNLLENSAIKA
+250 ISQGNLLENKDVTA
-264 KGNNEIDQLINGIQY
+264 KGNNEIDQLITGIQY
-279 MRSELSLIVNAIRG
+279 MRTELSLIVNAIRG

-299 NGVQELSA
+299 TGVQELSA
-307 GNNDL
+307 GNTDL
-312 SSRTQEQASA
+312 SCRTEEQASA

-337 KNNTESAREVSHLIN
+337 RNNTESAREVSHLIS
-352 QTSHIASKGG
+352 QTSNIASKGG
-362 DVTHRMVK
+362 DVTNRMVK
-370 TMNDIAQSSQKIGEI
+370 TMTDIADSSQKIGEI
-385 TTVINSIAF
+385 TAVINSIAF

-439 ELIDASINRVKQGN
+439 ELIDASISRVRHGN
-453 QLVEQVSTSMDEILT
+453 DLVEQVSISMGEILT
-468 SVKHVESS
+468 SVKHVEDS

-491 SQVSLA
+491 TQVSLA

-509 AMVEQ
+509 TMVEQ

-538 AESLFSKKSSS
+538 AESEQFNKKAQH
-549 TKPIEKSANIGLSPI
+549 KVIEKQFSSEKSLHTKDEKI
-564 KENQPDSRIKEPKNH
+564 KNTVKDDLKERKLA
-579 NQSTFK
+579 K
-585 EDEDDDWTSF
+585 ETTTVNDGEDDDWTSF

>member
-1 MYVCRSLL
+1 
-9 FILQINEIG
+9 
-18 KAMLKR
+18 MLKR
-24 IKISSGLM
+24 IKISNGLM

-43 FSGATGIRDAY
+43 FSGAMSIRDAS
-54 LTNKRISQLADGF
+54 LTNKRISQLANGF

-72 MDYGYAALNKLREDM
+72 MDYGYAELNKLREDM

-96 TPDLAE
+96 TPDIAE
-102 SKITDFLAS
+102 NTISDFLSS
-111 YPQRKKEVSSIIT
+111 YPKRKQEVTRIIT
-124 QYFTSAENADFDP
+124 AYFTATEEANFDP
-137 EKVAKMK
+137 EKIESMK
-144 KLFQRVI
+144 KLFNRVL
-151 YDLDQLVSC
+151 YDLDQLASC

-187 ATDHLSDNVVNHAI
+187 ATDYLSDNVVTHAI
-201 EAAQGNYQRTLIF
+201 KAAQGNYERTLVL
-214 AFIFMSVFIL
+214 AFIFMFIFIL
-224 FTVFVMLW
+224 FTVLVVLW
-232 IRHHIVL
+232 IRRNIVL
-239 RIKQVI
+239 RINQIV
-245 DYMSD
+245 DYMSE
-250 ISQGNLLENSAIKA
+250 ISQGNLLENKDVTA
-264 KGNNEIDQLINGIQY
+264 KGNNEIDQLITGIQY
-279 MRSELSLIVNAIRG
+279 MRTELSLIVNAIRG

-299 NGVQELSA
+299 TGVQELSA
-307 GNNDL
+307 GNTDL
-312 SSRTQEQASA
+312 SCRTEEQASA

-337 KNNTESAREVSHLIN
+337 RNNTESAREVSHLIS
-352 QTSHIASKGG
+352 QTSNIASKGG
-362 DVTHRMVK
+362 DVTNRMVK
-370 TMNDIAQSSQKIGEI
+370 TMTDIADSSQKIGEI
-385 TTVINSIAF
+385 TAVINSIAF

-439 ELIDASINRVKQGN
+439 ELIDASISRVRHGN
-453 QLVEQVSTSMDEILT
+453 DLVEQVSISMGEILT
-468 SVKHVESS
+468 SVKHVEDS

-491 SQVSLA
+491 TQVSLA

-538 AESLFSKKSSS
+538 AESDQFDKKTQHKLIEKQFSSEKLLHTKDEKIKNTVTDEVKEKKSAKGA
-549 TKPIEKSANIGLSPI
+549 TTVNDG
-564 KENQPDSRIKEPKNH
+564 
-579 NQSTFK
+579 
-585 EDEDDDWTSF
+585 EDDDWTSF

>member
-1 MYVCRSLL
+1 
-9 FILQINEIG
+9 
-18 KAMLKR
+18 MLKR
-24 IKISSGLM
+24 IKISNGLM

-43 FSGATGIRDAY
+43 FSGAMSIRDAS
-54 LTNKRISQLADGF
+54 LTNKRISQLANGF

-72 MDYGYAALNKLREDM
+72 MDYGYAELNKLREDM

-96 TPDLAE
+96 TPDIAE
-102 SKITDFLAS
+102 NKISDFLTS
-111 YPQRKKEVSSIIT
+111 YPKRKQEVIRIIT
-124 QYFTSAENADFDP
+124 EYFTATEEANFDP
-137 EKVAKMK
+137 EKIEGMK
-144 KLFQRVI
+144 KLFNRVL
-151 YDLDQLVSC
+151 YDLDQLASC

-187 ATDHLSDNVVNHAI
+187 ATDYLSDNVVTHAI
-201 EAAQGNYQRTLIF
+201 KAAQGNYERTLVL
-214 AFIFMSVFIL
+214 AFVFMFVFIL
-224 FTVFVMLW
+224 FTVLVVLW
-232 IRHHIVL
+232 IRRNIVL
-239 RIKQVI
+239 RINQIV
-245 DYMSD
+245 DYMSE
-250 ISQGNLLENSAIKA
+250 ISQGNLLENKDVTA
-264 KGNNEIDQLINGIQY
+264 KGNNEIDQLITGIQY
-279 MRSELSLIVNAIRG
+279 MRTELSLIVNAIRG

-299 NGVQELSA
+299 TGVQELSA
-307 GNNDL
+307 GNTDL
-312 SSRTQEQASA
+312 SCRTEEQASA

-337 KNNTESAREVSHLIN
+337 RNNTESAREVSHLIS
-352 QTSHIASKGG
+352 QTSNIASKGG
-362 DVTHRMVK
+362 DVTNRMVK
-370 TMNDIAQSSQKIGEI
+370 TMTDIADSSQKIGEI
-385 TTVINSIAF
+385 TAVINSIAF

-439 ELIDASINRVKQGN
+439 ELIDASISRVRHGN
-453 QLVEQVSTSMDEILT
+453 DLVEQVSISMCEILT
-468 SVKHVESS
+468 SVKHVEDS

-491 SQVSLA
+491 TQVSLA

-514 SSAVASLLTEEAGNL
+514 SSSVASLLTEEAGNL

-538 AESLFSKKSSS
+538 AESEQFNKKAQHKVIEKPFSSETSLHTKNEKIKNTVKDEVKEKKSAKG
-549 TKPIEKSANIGLSPI
+549 TATVN
-564 KENQPDSRIKEPKNH
+564 N
-579 NQSTFK
+579 
-585 EDEDDDWTSF
+585 DEDDDWTSF

>member
-1 MYVCRSLL
+1 
-9 FILQINEIG
+9 
-18 KAMLKR
+18 MLKR
-24 IKISSGLM
+24 IKISNGLM

-43 FSGATGIRDAY
+43 FSGAMSIRDAS
-54 LTNKRISQLADGF
+54 LTNKRISQLANGF

-72 MDYGYAALNKLREDM
+72 MDYGYAELNKLREDM
-87 LNVMFDAHL
+87 LNVMFEAHL
-96 TPDLAE
+96 TPDIAE
-102 SKITDFLAS
+102 NKISDFISS
-111 YPQRKKEVSSIIT
+111 YPKRKQEVIRIIT
-124 QYFTSAENADFDP
+124 AYFTATEEANFDP
-137 EKVAKMK
+137 EKIENMK
-144 KLFQRVI
+144 KLFNRVL

-187 ATDHLSDNVVNHAI
+187 ATDYLSDNVVTHAI
-201 EAAQGNYQRTLIF
+201 KAAQGNYERTLVL
-214 AFIFMSVFIL
+214 AFVFMFVFIL
-224 FTVFVMLW
+224 FTVLVVLW
-232 IRHHIVL
+232 IRRNIVL
-239 RIKQVI
+239 RINQIV
-245 DYMSD
+245 DYMSE
-250 ISQGNLLENSAIKA
+250 ISQGNLLENKDVTA
-264 KGNNEIDQLINGIQY
+264 KGNNEIDQLITGIQY
-279 MRSELSLIVNAIRG
+279 MRTELSLIVNAIRG

-299 NGVQELSA
+299 TGVQELSA
-307 GNNDL
+307 GNTDL
-312 SSRTQEQASA
+312 SCRTEEQASA

-337 KNNTESAREVSHLIN
+337 RNNTESAREVSHLIS
-352 QTSHIASKGG
+352 QTSNIASKGG
-362 DVTHRMVK
+362 DVTNRMVK
-370 TMNDIAQSSQKIGEI
+370 TMTDIADSSQKIGEI
-385 TTVINSIAF
+385 TAVINSIAF

-439 ELIDASINRVKQGN
+439 ELIDASISRVRHGN
-453 QLVEQVSTSMDEILT
+453 DLVEQVSISMGEILT
-468 SVKHVESS
+468 SVKHVEDS

-491 SQVSLA
+491 TQVSLA

-509 AMVEQ
+509 TMVEQ

-538 AESLFSKKSSS
+538 AESELFNKKAQH
-549 TKPIEKSANIGLSPI
+549 KVIEKQFSSEKSLHTKDEKI
-564 KENQPDSRIKEPKNH
+564 KNTVKDDLKERKLAKGTTTVN
-579 NQSTFK
+579 
-585 EDEDDDWTSF
+585 DGEDDDWTSF

>member
-1 MYVCRSLL
+1 
-9 FILQINEIG
+9 
-18 KAMLKR
+18 MLKR
-24 IKISSGLM
+24 IKISNGLM

-43 FSGATGIRDAY
+43 FSGAMSIRDAS
-54 LTNKRISQLADGF
+54 LTNKRISQLANGF

-72 MDYGYAALNKLREDM
+72 MDYGYAELNKLREDM

-96 TPDLAE
+96 TPDIAE
-102 SKITDFLAS
+102 NTISDFLSS
-111 YPQRKKEVSSIIT
+111 YPKRKQEVTRIIT
-124 QYFTSAENADFDP
+124 AYFTATEEANFDP
-137 EKVAKMK
+137 EKIESMK
-144 KLFQRVI
+144 KLFNRVL
-151 YDLDQLVSC
+151 YDLDQLASC

-187 ATDHLSDNVVNHAI
+187 ATDYLSDNVVTHAI
-201 EAAQGNYQRTLIF
+201 KAAQGNYERTLVL
-214 AFIFMSVFIL
+214 AFIFMFIFIL
-224 FTVFVMLW
+224 FTVLVVLW
-232 IRHHIVL
+232 IRRNIVL
-239 RIKQVI
+239 RINQIV
-245 DYMSD
+245 DYMSE
-250 ISQGNLLENSAIKA
+250 ISQGNLLENKDVTA
-264 KGNNEIDQLINGIQY
+264 KGNNEIDQLITGIQY
-279 MRSELSLIVNAIRG
+279 MRTELSLIVNAIRG

-299 NGVQELSA
+299 TGVQELSA
-307 GNNDL
+307 GNTDL
-312 SSRTQEQASA
+312 SCRTEEQASA

-337 KNNTESAREVSHLIN
+337 RNNTESAREVSHLIS
-352 QTSHIASKGG
+352 QTSNIASKGG
-362 DVTHRMVK
+362 DVTNRMVK
-370 TMNDIAQSSQKIGEI
+370 TMTDIADSSQKIGEI
-385 TTVINSIAF
+385 TAVINSIAF

-439 ELIDASINRVKQGN
+439 ELIDASISRVRHGN
-453 QLVEQVSTSMDEILT
+453 DLVEQVSISMGEILT
-468 SVKHVESS
+468 SVKHVEDS

-491 SQVSLA
+491 TQVSLA

-538 AESLFSKKSSS
+538 AESDQFDKKTQHKLIEKQFSSEKLLHTKDEKIKNTVTDEVKEKKSAKGA
-549 TKPIEKSANIGLSPI
+549 TTINDG
-564 KENQPDSRIKEPKNH
+564 
-579 NQSTFK
+579 
-585 EDEDDDWTSF
+585 EDDDWTSF

>member
-1 MYVCRSLL
+1 
-9 FILQINEIG
+9 
-18 KAMLKR
+18 MLKR
-24 IKISSGLM
+24 IKISNGLM

-43 FSGATGIRDAY
+43 FSGAMSIRDAS
-54 LTNKRISQLADGF
+54 LTNKRISQLANGF

-72 MDYGYAALNKLREDM
+72 MDYGYAELNKLREDM

-96 TPDLAE
+96 TPDIAE
-102 SKITDFLAS
+102 NKISDFLSS
-111 YPQRKKEVSSIIT
+111 YPKRKQEVIRIIT
-124 QYFTSAENADFDP
+124 EYFTATEEANFDP
-137 EKVAKMK
+137 EKIESMK
-144 KLFQRVI
+144 KLFNRVL
-151 YDLDQLVSC
+151 YDLDQLASC

-187 ATDHLSDNVVNHAI
+187 ATDYLSDNVVTHAI
-201 EAAQGNYQRTLIF
+201 KAAQGNYERTLVL
-214 AFIFMSVFIL
+214 AFVFMFVFIL
-224 FTVFVMLW
+224 FTVLVVLW
-232 IRHHIVL
+232 IRRNIVL
-239 RIKQVI
+239 RINQIV
-245 DYMSD
+245 DYMSE
-250 ISQGNLLENSAIKA
+250 ISQGNLLENKDVTA
-264 KGNNEIDQLINGIQY
+264 KGNNEIDQLITGIQY
-279 MRSELSLIVNAIRG
+279 MRTELSLIVNAIRG

-299 NGVQELSA
+299 TGVQELSA
-307 GNNDL
+307 GNTDL
-312 SSRTQEQASA
+312 SCRTEEQASA

-337 KNNTESAREVSHLIN
+337 RNNTESAREVSHLIS
-352 QTSHIASKGG
+352 QTSNIASKGG
-362 DVTHRMVK
+362 DVTNRMVK
-370 TMNDIAQSSQKIGEI
+370 TMTDIADSSQKIGEI
-385 TTVINSIAF
+385 TAVINSIAF

-439 ELIDASINRVKQGN
+439 ELIDASISRVRHGN
-453 QLVEQVSTSMDEILT
+453 DLVEQVSISMCEILT
-468 SVKHVESS
+468 SVKHVEDS

-491 SQVSLA
+491 TQVSLA

-514 SSAVASLLTEEAGNL
+514 SSSVASLLTEEAGNL

-538 AESLFSKKSSS
+538 AESEQFNKKAQHKVIEKPFSSETSLHTKNEKIKNTVKDEVKEKKSAKG
-549 TKPIEKSANIGLSPI
+549 TATVN
-564 KENQPDSRIKEPKNH
+564 N
-579 NQSTFK
+579 
-585 EDEDDDWTSF
+585 DEDDDWTSF

>member
-1 MYVCRSLL
+1 
-9 FILQINEIG
+9 
-18 KAMLKR
+18 MLKR
-24 IKISSGLM
+24 IKISNGLM

-43 FSGATGIRDAY
+43 FSGAMSIRDAS
-54 LTNKRISQLADGF
+54 LTNKRISQLANGF

-72 MDYGYAALNKLREDM
+72 MDYGYAELNKLREDM
-87 LNVMFDAHL
+87 LNVMFEAHL
-96 TPDLAE
+96 TPDIAE
-102 SKITDFLAS
+102 NKISDFLSS
-111 YPQRKKEVSSIIT
+111 YPKRKQEVIRIIT
-124 QYFTSAENADFDP
+124 AYFTATEDADFDP
-137 EKVAKMK
+137 EKIESMK
-144 KLFQRVI
+144 KLFNRVL
-151 YDLDQLVSC
+151 YDLDQLASC

-187 ATDHLSDNVVNHAI
+187 ATDYLSDNVVTHAI
-201 EAAQGNYQRTLIF
+201 EAAQGNYERTLVL
-214 AFIFMSVFIL
+214 AFVFMFVFIL
-224 FTVFVMLW
+224 FTVLVVLW
-232 IRHHIVL
+232 IRRNIVL
-239 RIKQVI
+239 RINQIV
-245 DYMSD
+245 DYMSE
-250 ISQGNLLENSAIKA
+250 ISQGNLLENKDVTA
-264 KGNNEIDQLINGIQY
+264 KGNNEIDQLITGIQY
-279 MRSELSLIVNAIRG
+279 MRTELSLIVNAIRG

-299 NGVQELSA
+299 TGVQELSA
-307 GNNDL
+307 GNTDL
-312 SSRTQEQASA
+312 SCRTEEQASA

-337 KNNTESAREVSHLIN
+337 RNNTESAREVSHLIS
-352 QTSHIASKGG
+352 QTSNIASKGG
-362 DVTHRMVK
+362 DVTNRMVK
-370 TMNDIAQSSQKIGEI
+370 TMTDIADSSQKIGEI
-385 TTVINSIAF
+385 TAVINSIAF

-439 ELIDASINRVKQGN
+439 ELIDASISRVRHGN
-453 QLVEQVSTSMDEILT
+453 DLVEQVSISMGEILT
-468 SVKHVESS
+468 SVKHVEDS

-491 SQVSLA
+491 TQVSLA

-538 AESLFSKKSSS
+538 AESEQFNKKAQH
-549 TKPIEKSANIGLSPI
+549 KVIEKQFSSETSLHTKNEKIKNTVKDEVKERKSAKGTATVNDG
-564 KENQPDSRIKEPKNH
+564 
-579 NQSTFK
+579 
-585 EDEDDDWTSF
+585 EDDDWTSF

>member
-1 MYVCRSLL
+1 
-9 FILQINEIG
+9 
-18 KAMLKR
+18 MLKR
-24 IKISSGLM
+24 IKISNGLM

-43 FSGATGIRDAY
+43 FSGAMSIRDAS
-54 LTNKRISQLADGF
+54 LTNKRISQLANGF

-72 MDYGYAALNKLREDM
+72 MDYGYAELNKLREDM

-96 TPDLAE
+96 TPDIAE
-102 SKITDFLAS
+102 NKISDFLSS
-111 YPQRKKEVSSIIT
+111 YPKRKQEVIRIIT
-124 QYFTSAENADFDP
+124 EYFTATEEANFDP
-137 EKVAKMK
+137 EKIEGMK
-144 KLFQRVI
+144 KLFNRVL
-151 YDLDQLVSC
+151 YDLDQLASC

-187 ATDHLSDNVVNHAI
+187 ATDYLSDNVVTHAI
-201 EAAQGNYQRTLIF
+201 KAAQGNYERTLVL
-214 AFIFMSVFIL
+214 AFVFMFVFIL
-224 FTVFVMLW
+224 FTVLVVLW
-232 IRHHIVL
+232 IRRNIVL
-239 RIKQVI
+239 RINQIV
-245 DYMSD
+245 DYMSE
-250 ISQGNLLENSAIKA
+250 ISQGNLLENKDVTA
-264 KGNNEIDQLINGIQY
+264 KGNNEIDQLITGIQY
-279 MRSELSLIVNAIRG
+279 MRTELSLIVNAIRG

-299 NGVQELSA
+299 TGVQELSA
-307 GNNDL
+307 GNTDL
-312 SSRTQEQASA
+312 SCRTEEQASA

-337 KNNTESAREVSHLIN
+337 RNNTESAREVSHLIS
-352 QTSHIASKGG
+352 QTSNIASKGG
-362 DVTHRMVK
+362 DVTNRMVK
-370 TMNDIAQSSQKIGEI
+370 TMTDIADSSQKIGEI
-385 TTVINSIAF
+385 TAVINSIAF

-439 ELIDASINRVKQGN
+439 ELIDASISRVRHGN
-453 QLVEQVSTSMDEILT
+453 DLVEQVSISMCEILT
-468 SVKHVESS
+468 SVKHVEDS

-491 SQVSLA
+491 TQVSLA

-514 SSAVASLLTEEAGNL
+514 SSSVASLLTEEAGNL

-538 AESLFSKKSSS
+538 AESEQFNKKAQHKVIEKPFSSETSLHTKNEKIKNTVKDEVKEKKSAKG
-549 TKPIEKSANIGLSPI
+549 TATVN
-564 KENQPDSRIKEPKNH
+564 N
-579 NQSTFK
+579 
-585 EDEDDDWTSF
+585 DEDDDWTSF

>member
-1 MYVCRSLL
+1 
-9 FILQINEIG
+9 
-18 KAMLKR
+18 MLKR
-24 IKISSGLM
+24 IKISNGLM

-43 FSGATGIRDAY
+43 FSGAMSIRDAS
-54 LTNKRISQLADGF
+54 LTNKRISQLANGF

-72 MDYGYAALNKLREDM
+72 MDYGYAELNKLREDM
-87 LNVMFDAHL
+87 LNVMFEAHL
-96 TPDLAE
+96 TPDIAE
-102 SKITDFLAS
+102 NKISDFLSS
-111 YPQRKKEVSSIIT
+111 YPKRKQEVIRIIT
-124 QYFTSAENADFDP
+124 AYFTATEEANFDP
-137 EKVAKMK
+137 EKIESMK
-144 KLFQRVI
+144 KLFNRVL

-187 ATDHLSDNVVNHAI
+187 ATDYLSDNVVTHAI
-201 EAAQGNYQRTLIF
+201 KAAQGNYERTLVL
-214 AFIFMSVFIL
+214 AFVFMFVFIL
-224 FTVFVMLW
+224 FTVLVVLW
-232 IRHHIVL
+232 IRRNIVL
-239 RIKQVI
+239 RINQIV
-245 DYMSD
+245 DYMSE
-250 ISQGNLLENSAIKA
+250 ISQGNLLENKDVTA
-264 KGNNEIDQLINGIQY
+264 KGNNEIDQLITGIQY
-279 MRSELSLIVNAIRG
+279 MRTELSLIVNAIRG

-299 NGVQELSA
+299 TGVQELSA
-307 GNNDL
+307 GNTDL
-312 SSRTQEQASA
+312 SCRTEEQASA

-337 KNNTESAREVSHLIN
+337 RNNTESAREVSHLIS
-352 QTSHIASKGG
+352 QTSNIASKGG
-362 DVTHRMVK
+362 DVTNRMVK
-370 TMNDIAQSSQKIGEI
+370 TMTDIADSSQKIGEI
-385 TTVINSIAF
+385 TAVINSIAF

-439 ELIDASINRVKQGN
+439 ELIDASISRVRHGN
-453 QLVEQVSTSMDEILT
+453 DLVEQVSISMGEILT
-468 SVKHVESS
+468 SVKHVEDS

-491 SQVSLA
+491 TQVSLA

-509 AMVEQ
+509 TMVEQ

-538 AESLFSKKSSS
+538 AESEQFNKKAQH
-549 TKPIEKSANIGLSPI
+549 KVIEKQFSSEKSLHTKDEKI
-564 KENQPDSRIKEPKNH
+564 KNTVKDDLKERKLAKGTTTVN
-579 NQSTFK
+579 
-585 EDEDDDWTSF
+585 DGEDDDWTSF

>member
-1 MYVCRSLL
+1 
-9 FILQINEIG
+9 
-18 KAMLKR
+18 MLKR
-24 IKISSGLM
+24 IKISNGLM

-43 FSGATGIRDAY
+43 FSGAMSIRDAS
-54 LTNKRISQLADGF
+54 LTNKRISQLANGF

-72 MDYGYAALNKLREDM
+72 MDYGYAELNKLREDM
-87 LNVMFDAHL
+87 LNVMFEAHL
-96 TPDLAE
+96 TPDIAE
-102 SKITDFLAS
+102 NKISDFISSYSK
-111 YPQRKKEVSSIIT
+111 RKQEVTRIMT
-124 QYFTSAENADFDP
+124 AYFTATEEANFDP
-137 EKVAKMK
+137 EKIESMK
-144 KLFQRVI
+144 KLFNRVL

-187 ATDHLSDNVVNHAI
+187 ATDYLSDNVVTHAI
-201 EAAQGNYQRTLIF
+201 KAAQGNYERTLVL
-214 AFIFMSVFIL
+214 AFVFMFVFIL
-224 FTVFVMLW
+224 FTVLVVLW
-232 IRHHIVL
+232 IRRNIVL
-239 RIKQVI
+239 RINQIV
-245 DYMSD
+245 DYMSE
-250 ISQGNLLENSAIKA
+250 ISQGNLLENKDVTA
-264 KGNNEIDQLINGIQY
+264 KGNNEIDQLITGIQY
-279 MRSELSLIVNAIRG
+279 MRTELSLIVNAIRG

-299 NGVQELSA
+299 TGVQELSA
-307 GNNDL
+307 GNTDL
-312 SSRTQEQASA
+312 SCRTEEQASA

-337 KNNTESAREVSHLIN
+337 RNNTESAREVSHLIS
-352 QTSHIASKGG
+352 QTSNIASKGG
-362 DVTHRMVK
+362 DVTNRMVK
-370 TMNDIAQSSQKIGEI
+370 TMTDIADSSQKIGEI
-385 TTVINSIAF
+385 TAVINSIAF

-439 ELIDASINRVKQGN
+439 ELIDASISRVRHGN
-453 QLVEQVSTSMDEILT
+453 DLVEQVSISMGEILT
-468 SVKHVESS
+468 SVKHVEDS

-491 SQVSLA
+491 TQVSLA

-509 AMVEQ
+509 TMVEQ

-538 AESLFSKKSSS
+538 AESEQFNKKAQH
-549 TKPIEKSANIGLSPI
+549 KVIEKQFSSEKSLHTKDEKI
-564 KENQPDSRIKEPKNH
+564 KNTVKDDLKERKLAKGTTTVN
-579 NQSTFK
+579 
-585 EDEDDDWTSF
+585 DGEDDDWTSF